1 MAQAAPPPEFPTK
14 LFQHFYT
21 WERDR
26 VDYFVVVCLEKEQK
40 AIKTRQGDKR
50 KRNEPPLPLNP
61 SKKLTD
67 GGTFQ
72 FSKKGDETVSL
83 FFPFGRE
90 SGVSR
95 AIKGYIQGTRR
106 FVQLQELKEEKDI
119 IRDYN
124 HLDMRGGGPAIALL
138 I

>member
-1 MAQAAPPPEFPTK
+1 M
-14 LFQHFYT
+14 
-21 WERDR
+21 
-26 VDYFVVVCLEKEQK
+26 
-40 AIKTRQGDKR
+40 
-50 KRNEPPLPLNP
+50 
-61 SKKLTD
+61 
-67 GGTFQ
+67 
-72 FSKKGDETVSL
+72 
-83 FFPFGRE
+83 
-90 SGVSR
+90 SR